1 MSEATNTSWRDTFTK
16 WPTGISKRGVVVS
29 TLNESTPFKSF
40 FVKDNML
47 LLERTN
53 PDPLGG
59 RFILMEFSAIHMLK
73 ITDPLTE
80 AAITAAGYVGQLAK
94 A

>member
-1 MSEATNTSWRDTFTK
+1 MPEAINTNWRDAFTK
-16 WPTGISKRGVVVS
+16 WPTGISKRGIVIS
-29 TLNESTPFKSF
+29 TLNEATPFKSF

-59 RFILMEFSAIHMLK
+59 RFVMLEFSAIHMLK

-80 AAITAAGYVGQLAK
+80 AAITGAGYVGQLSK

>member
-1 MSEATNTSWRDTFTK
+1 MSGTTSTNWRAAFEN

-29 TLNESTPFKSF
+29 TLNEPTPFKSF
-40 FVKDNML
+40 MTKGDML

-59 RFILMEFSAIHMLK
+59 RFIMIGFDAIHMLK

-80 AAITAAGYVGQLAK
+80 AALTKAGFVGQLSK